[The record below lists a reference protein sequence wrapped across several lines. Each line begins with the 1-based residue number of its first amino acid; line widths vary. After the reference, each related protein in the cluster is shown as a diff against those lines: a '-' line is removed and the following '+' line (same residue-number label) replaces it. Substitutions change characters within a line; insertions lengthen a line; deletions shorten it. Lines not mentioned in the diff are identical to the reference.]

1 MTRTLCL
8 SVLFGAALLTAGWG
22 ICSWIAGRP
31 PAPVTGND
39 VTYICL
45 ETKEVIEGPLE
56 PVPAVNPATGRR
68 TLVLAV
74 YSNTSKEWVPAPSE
88 EVLRKNRQMLA
99 QDDGT
104 APLSFAPPE
113 EPEDSE

>member
-1 MTRTLCL
+1 MARSIGL
-8 SVLFGAALLTAGWG
+8 SLLFGTAVIVGGWNLY
-22 ICSWIAGRP
+22 SWMAGRP

-68 TLVLAV
+68 TLVLAM

-99 QDDGT
+99 QDDGK